1 LDDENKKK
9 SNRQSLNIKRV
20 IFLSATEH
28 CIHMPYKFTFD
39 LSKVPRFFFTE
50 LATISYQKGMHKTI
64 LNHTYDLIV
73 KFKIQEATGL
83 NLADA
88 VVLLEDLIDL
98 QAINLAERKSFLE
111 TKKRAVFL
119 PHCSRKYMDCRC
131 KATFE
136 PSVPTYVCAACSDD
150 CIINK
155 ATQLAKGRGYDVYVV
170 PGGSCIPKI
179 VKNSS
184 YEGVVGVACG
194 EEMKLMN
201 HLLPAIDVRGQAIP
215 LIKNGCANTL
225 FNMETLE
232 KVL

>member
-1 LDDENKKK
+1 
-9 SNRQSLNIKRV
+9 
-20 IFLSATEH
+20 
-28 CIHMPYKFTFD
+28 MPYKFTFD
-39 LSKVPRFFFTE
+39 LSEVPRFFFTE
-50 LATISYQKGMHKTI
+50 LAVLSYQKGMHKKLLETAQE
-64 LNHTYDLIV
+64 LII

-98 QAINLAERKSFLE
+98 QAINLSERKGFLE

-119 PHCSRKYMDCRC
+119 PHCSRKFMDSRC

-136 PSVPTYVCAACSDD
+136 PSVPTYVCAQCSED
-150 CIINK
+150 CIVNK
-155 ATQLAKGRGYDVYVV
+155 ATQFAQSKGYDVYIV

-179 VKNSS
+179 LKNNS

-194 EEMKLMN
+194 EEMKLMG
-201 HLLPAIDVRGQAIP
+201 HMLPTLDVRGQAIP
-215 LIKNGCANTL
+215 LIKNGCANTV
-225 FNMETLE
+225 FNMETLT